1 MFIQIRE
8 KYAVHEFPT
17 QLYTSNLIVIKY
29 YAFEILRY
37 NQSFSF
43 PFFMK
48 MLDVDKV
55 FETKGIKSMHY

>member
-1 MFIQIRE
+1 MFIQILE

-37 NQSFSF
+37 NQSFYE
-43 PFFMK
+43 
-48 MLDVDKV
+48 DVRC
-55 FETKGIKSMHY
+55 G